1 MAASEITTKGATVE
15 DKSGRRLLPEEL
27 AAFEAAGEDPSK
39 LSDVEMMRRLRE
51 LKPETYGH
59 VDVDAMMGVQKEV
72 DEAAQEEE
80 GRGAGEN
87 HP

>member
-1 MAASEITTKGATVE
+1 
-15 DKSGRRLLPEEL
+15 
-27 AAFEAAGEDPSK
+27 
-39 LSDVEMMRRLRE
+39 MRSLRE

-59 VDVDAMMGVQKEV
+59 IDVDAMMGVQKEV